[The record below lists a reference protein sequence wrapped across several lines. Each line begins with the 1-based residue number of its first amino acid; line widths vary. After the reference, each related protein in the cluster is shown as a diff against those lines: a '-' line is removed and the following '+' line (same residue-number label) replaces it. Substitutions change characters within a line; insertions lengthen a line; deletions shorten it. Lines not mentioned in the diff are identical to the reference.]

1 MMCLSIGWISLASG
15 HSPRSSRHQVSWLAV
30 PGWSTDLT
38 GLTEPEARALLA
50 AGSRATADSLGM
62 APALA
67 SGLRKL
73 LSSMLEQQ
81 QTLAV
86 RAASRVLVRPEGFL
100 SDADDTP
107 DLGLLQQAVFGGRRL
122 RFRYTSGRSRT
133 TSTRTVD
140 PHGLVNAG
148 GIWHLLATH
157 RHADRTFRVSRIRD
171 AAVLQD
177 SARRPD
183 SLDLEELWRRRR
195 GDRTCSPAAA

>member
-1 MMCLSIGWISLASG
+1 MAG
-15 HSPRSSRHQVSWLAV
+15 SRWLPVTLPANHDTECHGELV

-183 SLDLEELWRRRR
+183 ILYL
-195 GDRTCSPAAA
+195 

>member
-1 MMCLSIGWISLASG
+1 MSWFVMMCLSIGWISLASG

-107 DLGLLQQAVFGGRRL
+107 DLGLLQQAVFGGGGSGSGTPPGGAGRPRRGPSI
-122 RFRYTSGRSRT
+122 R
-133 TSTRTVD
+133 TSTRQSR
-140 PHGLVNAG
+140 PG
-148 GIWHLLATH
+148 GALATPA
-157 RHADRTFRVSRIRD
+157 RLSPSTDDETSLRV
-171 AAVLQD
+171 L
-177 SARRPD
+177 
-183 SLDLEELWRRRR
+183 LGEH
-195 GDRTCSPAAA
+195 AAAPPTDSPGPR

>member
-1 MMCLSIGWISLASG
+1 
-15 HSPRSSRHQVSWLAV
+15 VSWLAV

-50 AGSRATADSLGM
+50 AGSRATADCLGM

-73 LSSMLEQQ
+73 LGSMLEQQ

-183 SLDLEELWRRRR
+183 SLDLQELWRRRR
-195 GDRTCSPAAA
+195 GDRTCRPAAA